1 MGLLIGAGILLGC
14 GVAAWAILK
23 RPVRQLLEEVHVEQA
38 RASFHQ
44 RREWLE
50 ARFISAL
57 LQVDPA
63 EGQRWENAQWHD
75 EVTWARDRRSRYL
88 LALVG
93 VHFEPGTFDLPA
105 ITKHA
110 TAVFEY
116 RRGRWCVEGRRL
128 DEMRPDE
135 AIGRNQRFEAVI
147 VTRPDPR
154 RVG

>member
-1 MGLLIGAGILLGC
+1 MGFLIGAGILLGC
-14 GVAAWAILK
+14 VVAAWAILN
-23 RPVRQLLEEVHVEQA
+23 RPMRQLLDEVRVDHA

-57 LQVDPA
+57 GRIDPA

-88 LALVG
+88 LALVA
-93 VHFEPGTFDLPA
+93 VHFEPDPFELAP

-116 RRGRWCVEGRRL
+116 RRGRWYVDGRRL

-135 AIGRNQRFEAVI
+135 AIGRNQRFEAVV